1 MLPVET
7 RLALFP
13 RPRKL
18 RLGFLRSV
26 TLRPLTLERA
36 AAMEIFECG
45 LLNGTLPDHKA
56 LLAAWI
62 LSVDER
68 ELPRIADGDVRGA
81 KCFVRRLKGSVALV
95 SFAVRVFLAESVLPL
110 IPPKDDGTAQRIND
124 DGLPRGCGWPLEMA
138 EALCAHYGWSFEYAM
153 KVEVQRAAALL
164 AVGRTRTG
172 CGLGGPDYY
181 DRIRLERMKAAGIIP
196 PKREVA

>member
-18 RLGFLRSV
+18 RLGMFRSI
-26 TLRPLTLERA
+26 TLHPLTLERA

-45 LLNGTLPDHKA
+45 LLGGRLSDAKS

-68 ELPRIADGDVRGA
+68 EIPRIADGDVRGA
-81 KCFVRRLKGSVALV
+81 KRFVRSLKGSVALV
-95 SFAVRVFLAESVLPL
+95 SFAVGVFLAEAVLPL
-110 IPPKDDGTAQRIND
+110 IPPKDDGTSQSIND

-181 DRIRLERMKAAGIIP
+181 DRIRVERFRAMGIIP
-196 PKREVA
+196 PKEK

>member
-18 RLGFLRSV
+18 RLGMFRSI
-26 TLRPLTLERA
+26 TLYPLTLERA

-45 LLNGTLPDHKA
+45 LLGGRLSDAKS

-62 LSVDER
+62 LSVDEG
-68 ELPRIADGDVRGA
+68 EIPRIADGDVRGA
-81 KCFVRRLKGSVALV
+81 KRFVRDLKGSVALV
-95 SFAVRVFLAESVLPL
+95 SFTVRVFLSEAVLPL
-110 IPPKDDGTAQRIND
+110 IPPKDDDGGFKID
-124 DGLPRGCGWPLEMA
+124 DGLPRGCGWPLEIA

-181 DRIRLERMKAAGIIP
+181 DRIRVERFRAMGIIP
-196 PKREVA
+196 PKEK